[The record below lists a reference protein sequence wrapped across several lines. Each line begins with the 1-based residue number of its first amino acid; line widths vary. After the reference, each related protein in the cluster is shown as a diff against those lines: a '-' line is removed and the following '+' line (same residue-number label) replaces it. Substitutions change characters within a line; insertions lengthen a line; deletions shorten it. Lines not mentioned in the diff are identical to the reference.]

1 MRTLELK
8 LLIPM
13 GCSWK
18 PLRAN
23 WINERDTLYTIIVG
37 CGTTGIKVAE
47 WLLASGAEITL
58 IEEIPEKQ
66 RLADNLLGS
75 VVVLGDGTKIA
86 TQNIAGAKR
95 ADLFISTLSSDEDN
109 MLACQIAKHH
119 FEVDRTIAISDS
131 PDNANLLKL
140 LGVDIVVDVTE
151 LITEKIQNLVAPM
164 LVEDL

>member
-1 MRTLELK
+1 
-8 LLIPM
+8 M

-18 PLRAN
+18 LSRRD
-23 WINERDTLYTIIVG
+23 WIDERYTLYAIILG

-47 WLLASGAEITL
+47 WLMASGAEVTL
-58 IEEIPEKQ
+58 IEEIGEKQ

-86 TQNIAGAKR
+86 TQNIAGVKR
-95 ADLFISTLSSDEDN
+95 ATLFISTLSSDEDN

-119 FEVDRTIAISDS
+119 FEVDRTIAISDT

-140 LGVDIVVDVTE
+140 LGIDIVIDVTE
-151 LITEKIQNLVAPM
+151 LITEKMQSLVAPM

>member
-1 MRTLELK
+1 
-8 LLIPM
+8 M

-18 PLRAN
+18 LSRRD
-23 WINERDTLYTIIVG
+23 WIDERYTLYAIILG

-47 WLLASGAEITL
+47 WLMASGAEVTL
-58 IEEIPEKQ
+58 IEEIAEKQ

-86 TQNIAGAKR
+86 TQDIAGVKR
-95 ADLFISTLSSDEDN
+95 SNLFISTLSSDEDN

-119 FEVDRTIAISDS
+119 FEVDRTIAISDT

-140 LGVDIVVDVTE
+140 LGIDIVIDVTE
-151 LITEKIQNLVAPM
+151 LITEKMQSLVAPM

>member
-1 MRTLELK
+1 
-8 LLIPM
+8 M

-18 PLRAN
+18 LSRRD
-23 WINERDTLYTIIVG
+23 WIDERYTLYAIILG

-47 WLLASGAEITL
+47 WLMASGAEVTL
-58 IEEIPEKQ
+58 IEEIGEKQ

-86 TQNIAGAKR
+86 TQNIAGVKR
-95 ADLFISTLSSDEDN
+95 ANLFISTLSSDEDN

-119 FEVDRTIAISDS
+119 FEVDRTIAISDT
-131 PDNANLLKL
+131 PDNANLLRL
-140 LGVDIVVDVTE
+140 LAIDIVIDVTE
-151 LITEKIQNLVAPM
+151 LITEKMQSLVAPM

>member
-1 MRTLELK
+1 
-8 LLIPM
+8 M

-23 WINERDTLYTIIVG
+23 WINERYTLYTIIVG

>member
-1 MRTLELK
+1 
-8 LLIPM
+8 M

-23 WINERDTLYTIIVG
+23 WINERYTLYTIIVG

-47 WLLASGAEITL
+47 WLLASGAEITM